1 MFIIIGYSSHGGSR
15 RMAPR
20 NLRVSVGRDDN
31 VLRFAR
37 PSDQDCGA
45 KALDLVY
52 QAAEVFT
59 GMEDHAREIEARAK
73 SMCKD
78 AAEKLRQA
86 EERIE
91 VAERLQREIITEAD
105 CKLQDASRALKQAQ
119 SRIADAEDRL
129 TAMEF
134 RAQAAEAES
143 REAKQALALVEEAI
157 RRRLLCANP
166 EAGSLAAVAQDGMS

>member
-1 MFIIIGYSSHGGSR
+1 
-15 RMAPR
+15 MAPR

-31 VLRFAR
+31 VLRLVR

-59 GMEDHAREIEARAK
+59 GMEDRAREVEVRAK

-78 AAEKLRQA
+78 AAEKLKQA
-86 EERIE
+86 EKRIE
-91 VAERLQREIITEAD
+91 TAERVQREIITEAD
-105 CKLQDASRALKQAQ
+105 CKLQEASRALRQAH
-119 SRIADAEDRL
+119 SRVADAEDRL

-134 RAQAAEAES
+134 RAQAAEAEA
-143 REAKQALALVEEAI
+143 REAKQALSLVEEAI
-157 RRRLLCANP
+157 RRRLLCADP
-166 EAGSLAAVAQDGMS
+166 DGQEPVV

>member
-1 MFIIIGYSSHGGSR
+1 
-15 RMAPR
+15 MAPR

-31 VLRFAR
+31 VLRLVR

-59 GMEDHAREIEARAK
+59 GMEDRAREVEARAK

-78 AAEKLRQA
+78 AAEKLKQA
-86 EERIE
+86 ESM
-91 VAERLQREIITEAD
+91 QREIITEAD
-105 CKLQDASRALKQAQ
+105 CKLQEASRALRQAQ
-119 SRIADAEDRL
+119 SRVADAEDRL

-134 RAQAAEAES
+134 RAQAAEAEA
-143 REAKQALALVEEAI
+143 REAKQALSLVEEAI
-157 RRRLLCANP
+157 RRRLLCADP
-166 EAGSLAAVAQDGMS
+166 DGQGPVV